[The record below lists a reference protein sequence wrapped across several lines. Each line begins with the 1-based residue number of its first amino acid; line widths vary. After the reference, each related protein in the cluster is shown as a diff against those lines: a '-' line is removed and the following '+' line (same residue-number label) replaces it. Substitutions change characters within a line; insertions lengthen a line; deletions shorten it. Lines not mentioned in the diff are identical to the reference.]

1 MTLTNL
7 KNTQNGID
15 LTMSFNRPIKDV
27 VGTTDFGKSFNALS
41 DNDQFKKNIRD
52 AKKNLLQDLRI
63 GSKIPH
69 DRWPNDYKKLGL
81 TNLWV
86 YRLSIEERLVYTIIS
101 DASGFTGL
109 MIEAFR
115 THKEYEKRFGY

>member
-1 MTLTNL
+1 
-7 KNTQNGID
+7 
-15 LTMSFNRPIKDV
+15 MSFNPKIKDV
-27 VGTTDFGKSFNALS
+27 VGTPSFGKFFNTLL
-41 DNDQFKKNIRD
+41 DDDKFKKDIRD
-52 AKKNLLQDLRI
+52 AKKNLLRDLRV

-69 DRWPNDYKKLGL
+69 DRWPVDYENLGV

-86 YRLSIEERLVYTIIS
+86 YRLNAESRLVYTIIS
-101 DASGFTGL
+101 DASEFIGL

>member
-1 MTLTNL
+1 
-7 KNTQNGID
+7 
-15 LTMSFNRPIKDV
+15 MSFNQKIKEV
-27 VGTTDFGKSFNALS
+27 VGTPDFAKFFNALL
-41 DNDQFKKNIRD
+41 DTDQFKKDIRD
-52 AKKNLLQDLRI
+52 AKKNLLLDLRM

-69 DRWPNDYKKLGL
+69 DRWPNDYKNLRI

-86 YRLSIEERLVYTIIS
+86 YGLNAEARLVYTIMS
-101 DASGFTGL
+101 DASGFIGL